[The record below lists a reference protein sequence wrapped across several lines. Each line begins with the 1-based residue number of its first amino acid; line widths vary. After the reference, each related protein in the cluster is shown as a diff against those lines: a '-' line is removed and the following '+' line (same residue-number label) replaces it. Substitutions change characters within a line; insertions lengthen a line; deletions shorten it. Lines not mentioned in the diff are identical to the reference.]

1 MHKILLFAF
10 LVMTVVEL
18 GGSGVHFILA
28 RQVLQSSTVHLC
40 VVCGVFLLTGNS
52 GMWGL
57 TTLAVIVSISVEARQ
72 PLSSST
78 LTTSTLVCSAS
89 K

>member
-1 MHKILLFAF
+1 MHEILLFAF

-40 VVCGVFLLTGNS
+40 LVCGVF
-52 GMWGL
+52 
-57 TTLAVIVSISVEARQ
+57 
-72 PLSSST
+72 
-78 LTTSTLVCSAS
+78 CSRGTQGCGG
-89 K
+89 